1 MENDDMKKFAL
12 ALVEEFEDHPPLKG
26 HLMPSE
32 MMHLWRYMRVFT
44 KDELV
49 SLMTL
54 GSLIKDTTDPMGNFV
69 EMTNLWLTEWHNSGR
84 GATTTNDID
93 TGAIH

>member
-1 MENDDMKKFAL
+1 MNDEDLNKFAK
-12 ALVEEFEDHPPLKG
+12 ALTEEFQEHPPIEG
-26 HLMPSE
+26 HLMPVE

-49 SLMTL
+49 SVMTL

-84 GATTTNDID
+84 GATDAEM
-93 TGAIH
+93 GVIH